1 MTLLFRKYKNCL
13 FRVYHPCR
21 RFWVKDIQTGKTTD
35 TRQLLDQVMD
45 SLALVANANHKLNM
59 KRRELIKPDLAQ
71 PYFLWTFFTGDQA
84 ISGPLKELRHSSRSL
99 KS

>member
-45 SLALVANANHKLNM
+45 SLALVANANHNM
-59 KRRELIKPDLAQ
+59 KQRELIKPDLNRTI
-71 PYFLWTFFTGDQA
+71 YG
-84 ISGPLKELRHSSRSL
+84 HSLQVTKLSQGL
-99 KS
+99 